1 MCISLFAIELDVVY
15 TCMLFSYRGTFRCG
29 GVKLWRLGVD
39 VDNSFNVCTHE
50 RCD

>member
-15 TCMLFSYRGTFRCG
+15 TCMLFSCG

-39 VDNSFNVCTHE
+39 VDNSFNLCTHE